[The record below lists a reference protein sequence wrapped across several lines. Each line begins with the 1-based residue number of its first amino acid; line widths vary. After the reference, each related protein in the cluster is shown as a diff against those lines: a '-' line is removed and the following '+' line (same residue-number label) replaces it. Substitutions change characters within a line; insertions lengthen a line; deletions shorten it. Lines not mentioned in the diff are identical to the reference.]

1 MIIGGGAR
9 DEGCEDGGGGEGNM
23 VTRRILS
30 VTPVYNLVAK
40 VGILGVPSLSAS
52 EEQIGPDAE
61 IRKQKI
67 PWLINFCP
75 HLPSLNTWW
84 TRLDL

>member
-1 MIIGGGAR
+1 
-9 DEGCEDGGGGEGNM
+9 M
-23 VTRRILS
+23 VTRRIPS

-61 IRKQKI
+61 IRGGNPLVDKF
-67 PWLINFCP
+67 LCS
-75 HLPSLNTWW
+75 PSLIEHLVDAVGSLISVCPLCFIVDW
-84 TRLDL
+84 DAEIPQ

>member
-1 MIIGGGAR
+1 MIIAGGAR
-9 DEGCEDGGGGEGNM
+9 HEGCEDGGGGEGNM

-61 IRKQKI
+61 ITKKK
-67 PWLINFCP
+67 
-75 HLPSLNTWW
+75 SLG
-84 TRLDL
+84 

>member
-1 MIIGGGAR
+1 
-9 DEGCEDGGGGEGNM
+9 M

-61 IRKQKI
+61 ITKKK
-67 PWLINFCP
+67 
-75 HLPSLNTWW
+75 SLG
-84 TRLDL
+84 